1 MSLAHHTESGEPLL
15 HNENPI
21 EGQGLVVDEN
31 NLKRDRFVVCNDKSL
46 IKNEEAFVT

>member
-31 NLKRDRFVVCNDKSL
+31 NLKRDRFVVCNDKAS
-46 IKNEEAFVT
+46 KNEEAFVT